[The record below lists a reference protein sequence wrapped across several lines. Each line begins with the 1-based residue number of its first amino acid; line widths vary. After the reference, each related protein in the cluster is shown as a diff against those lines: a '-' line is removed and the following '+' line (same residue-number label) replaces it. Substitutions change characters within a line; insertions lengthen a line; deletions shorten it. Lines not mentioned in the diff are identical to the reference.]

1 MLTMQIS
8 DISCINTTT
17 NTGNL
22 LSVQNLS
29 HFIHINVAG

>member
-1 MLTMQIS
+1 MHLS
-8 DISCINTTT
+8 DQSFIHTTT